1 MQRTVITEGARHADH
16 PPADGE
22 MGNGRMKKRGLSLE
36 VPFHL
41 MLLPGVVLVFI
52 FSYIPMFGIII
63 AFQTYYPTKGIMHSV
78 WVGLDNFK
86 YIFQLPNFGRVMWN
100 TVFIATA
107 KIVLNLI
114 IPIITALLLNE
125 VRNRMF
131 KRTVQT
137 FIYLPYFLS
146 WVILA
151 GIMMDVLS
159 LDGLVNQLLGKLNI
173 DSIFFL
179 GDNNWF
185 PWTLI
190 FSDTWKQ
197 FGFDTIIFLAA
208 LTGINPTLYEAAVL
222 DGANRWKQTLYVT
235 LPGMM
240 PIVILM
246 MTLSLGNVLNA
257 GFDQVFNLYSAPV
270 LESGDIIDTMIYRI
284 GLQNYQFSVSAAL
297 GVFKSI
303 VSFVLISVSYWF
315 AYRFA
320 NYRIF

>member
-1 MQRTVITEGARHADH
+1 
-16 PPADGE
+16 
-22 MGNGRMKKRGLSLE
+22 MKKRGLSPEL
-36 VPFHL
+36 PFHL
-41 MLLPGVVLVFI
+41 MLLPGAVLVFI
-52 FSYIPMFGIII
+52 FSYIPMFGIVI
-63 AFQTYYPTKGIMHSV
+63 AFQTYYPTKGIMNSV

-107 KIVLNLI
+107 KIILNLI
-114 IPIITALLLNE
+114 VPIITALLLNE
-125 VRNRMF
+125 VRNRKF
-131 KRTVQT
+131 KRSVQT

-179 GDNNWF
+179 GDNKWF

-222 DGANRWKQTLYVT
+222 DGANRWKQTLHVT

-246 MTLSLGNVLNA
+246 TTLSLGNVLNA
-257 GFDQVFNLYSAPV
+257 GFDQVFNLYSSPV

-297 GVFKSI
+297 GFFKSI
-303 VSFVLISVSYWF
+303 ISFVLISVSYWF

>member
-1 MQRTVITEGARHADH
+1 
-16 PPADGE
+16 
-22 MGNGRMKKRGLSLE
+22 MKKRGLSLE

>member
-1 MQRTVITEGARHADH
+1 
-16 PPADGE
+16 
-22 MGNGRMKKRGLSLE
+22 MKKRGLSLE
-36 VPFHL
+36 MPFHL
-41 MLLPGVVLVFI
+41 MLLPGAVLVFI
-52 FSYIPMFGIII
+52 FSYIPMFGIVI
-63 AFQTYYPTKGIMHSV
+63 AFQTYYPTKGIMNSV

-107 KIVLNLI
+107 KIILNLI
-114 IPIITALLLNE
+114 VPIITALLLNE
-125 VRNRMF
+125 VRNRKF
-131 KRTVQT
+131 KRSVQT

-179 GDNNWF
+179 GDNKWF

-222 DGANRWKQTLYVT
+222 DGANRWKQTLHVT

-246 MTLSLGNVLNA
+246 TTLSLGNVLNA
-257 GFDQVFNLYSAPV
+257 GFDQVFNLYSSPV

-297 GVFKSI
+297 GFFKSI